1 MKKILAIHK
10 NNKEN
15 ETRSYDGSWMT
26 TLDWTIGR
34 DLSRWRHLS

>member
-10 NNKEN
+10 YNEEN
-15 ETRSYDGSWMT
+15 ETRSYDSSWMT
-26 TLDWTIGR
+26 ILNWTIGR